1 MTKIKTVFCMVID
14 QVIVGFKHAFFY
26 AHCYM
31 WNSLKNM
38 LTYVTM

>member
-1 MTKIKTVFCMVID
+1 MTKIRTVFHMVID
-14 QVIVGFKHAFFY
+14 QVIVGFKHAFS

-38 LTYVTM
+38 LTYVTK